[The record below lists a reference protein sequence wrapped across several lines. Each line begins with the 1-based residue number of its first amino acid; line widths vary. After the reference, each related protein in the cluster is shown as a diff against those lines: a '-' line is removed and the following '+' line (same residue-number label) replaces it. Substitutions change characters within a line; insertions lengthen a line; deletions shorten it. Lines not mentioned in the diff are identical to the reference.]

1 MNYVQILKNILR
13 YSFLAKL
20 LAQEPVTLLEKNTL
34 ISVFQTPLTQPKGD
48 SS

>member
-20 LAQEPVTLLEKNTL
+20 LAQEPVTLLKKNTV
-34 ISVFQTPLTQPKGD
+34 ISVFQTSLTQTKGD